1 MKTPLGAAMLG
12 LALAASIVLAQ
23 TKPEPPRGDARKPAP
38 PASSNATA
46 QLLPEIAKAFH
57 TNVKLSATTTHLVVQ
72 SDGIPKH
79 PTGTF
84 PNRDNPNR
92 IQTQNYSFKIPLQPK
107 RADSPGKLPFGPI
120 GVAINGIPFYNP
132 YNSQGRDAVMG
143 PDAEIFDSCCGHP
156 DQLGRYHYHKYPAC
170 VKSPFKDDGTG
181 HSPVIG
187 FAFDGFA
194 LYGLNGE
201 NGKPPADLDECN
213 GHSDK
218 TRGYHY
224 HATEKFPYLIG
235 AYRGSIDMSNFS
247 GGPNPFGKG
256 DSGKGP
262 PPKGKGPPPKGKGPP
277 PKGKGPPKP

>member
-1 MKTPLGAAMLG
+1 MKSYIAF
-12 LALAASIVLAQ
+12 ALCTSAIGVSVLAELA
-23 TKPEPPRGDARKPAP
+23 KPGPPRGDARKPATTTP
-38 PASSNATA
+38 TNALSS
-46 QLLPEIAKAFH
+46 QLPEIAKSFH
-57 TNVKLSATTTHLVVQ
+57 SNVKVSATATHLVVK

-84 PNRDNPNR
+84 PNGDNPNR
-92 IQTQNYSFKIPLQPK
+92 IQMQDYNFTIPLQPK
-107 RADSPGKLPFGPI
+107 RAESPSKLPFGPI

-132 YNSQGRDAVMG
+132 YNAEGRDAVMG
-143 PDAEIFDSCCGHP
+143 PNAEIFDSCCGHP
-156 DQLGRYHYHKYPAC
+156 DQRGRYHYHKYPAC

-187 FAFDGFA
+187 LAFDGYA
-194 LYGLNGE
+194 LYGFNGDD
-201 NGKPPADLDECN
+201 GKPPTDLDECN
-213 GHSDK
+213 GHTDK

-224 HATEKFPYLIG
+224 HASTKFPYLIG
-235 AYRGSIDMSNFS
+235 AYRGTVEMGNFN

-277 PKGKGPPKP
+277 PKKDGPPK